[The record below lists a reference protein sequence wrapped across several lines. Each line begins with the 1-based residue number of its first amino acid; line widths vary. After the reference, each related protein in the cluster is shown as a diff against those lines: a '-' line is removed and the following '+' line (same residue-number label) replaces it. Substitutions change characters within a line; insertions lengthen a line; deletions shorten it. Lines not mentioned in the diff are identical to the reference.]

1 MIELVIC
8 EKINNG
14 YKVVLPK
21 NMSVRL
27 PTKYVKSIYTNPSE
41 VKPNDKLEFIG
52 WVTANDEDRSLWR
65 KYLEV

>member
-8 EKINNG
+8 RKINEG
-14 YKVVLPK
+14 YKVIIPQ

-27 PTKYVKSIYTNPSE
+27 PTKYMRHIYKSPSE

-52 WVTANDEDRSLWR
+52 WVSANDDDRSLWR
-65 KYLEV
+65 KYLEI